1 MNIQHDKHQYFF
13 EKFLR
18 NEMKPEEA
26 KLFKLRLENDLAFRE
41 DFEFYFRNRQTI
53 LEDGLAEYDE
63 PELLIKK
70 PERWGWLYA
79 AISILCIVLIVDY
92 FLSVK
97 YNQKLNS
104 SKQRTTLIER
114 LNIFK
119 GKRPILTPNN
129 SGLTINR
136 DSIILANKT
145 VKTNL
150 DNKLNPSVEGETI
163 PYLEDDHDAIKGDY
177 FVSDTLFGVIEK
189 EEVDSKLGKLR
200 VQTDSLFVDSLLEV
214 LAIKEILKSEI
225 PLKRQLLVEYWDSEL
240 HFRGYIFDGKK
251 LLLYDLDKLLG
262 LVLTYD
268 EQGKVYHLYIN
279 FREYHLFN
287 DGKLHKLG
295 E

>member
-1 MNIQHDKHQYFF
+1 MQIQHDKHQYFF

-26 KLFKLRLENDLAFRE
+26 KLFKQRLDNDMAFHE
-41 DFEFYFRNRQTI
+41 DFEFYLRNRKAI

-79 AISILCIVLIVDY
+79 IISLLCIVLIVDY
-92 FLSVK
+92 FFSVR
-97 YNQKLNS
+97 YSEKLNS
-104 SKQRTTLIER
+104 GKQRTTLIER
-114 LNIFK
+114 FNIFK
-119 GKRPILTPNN
+119 GKKAKTIALDSLLKADSSLIQLKNSTNTVTDTTKSTP
-129 SGLTINR
+129 
-136 DSIILANKT
+136 SIGSEIM
-145 VKTNL
+145 
-150 DNKLNPSVEGETI
+150 
-163 PYLEDDHDAIKGDY
+163 PYLEDDQSPIIGDY

-189 EEVDSKLGKLR
+189 EDIDSKLGKLR
-200 VQTDSLFVDSLLEV
+200 VQTDSLFADSLLEI

-251 LLLYDLDKLLG
+251 LLLYDMDKLPG
-262 LVLTYD
+262 LVLTFD
-268 EQGKVYHLYIN
+268 SQNKVYHLYIN
-279 FREYHLFN
+279 FMEYHLFD

>member
-114 LNIFK
+114 FNIFK
-119 GKRPILTPNN
+119 GKRPIHTPNN
-129 SGLTINR
+129 SVLTINR

-150 DNKLNPSVEGETI
+150 DNKLNPSVEGEMI

-225 PLKRQLLVEYWDSEL
+225 PLKRQLLVEFWDSEL

>member
-1 MNIQHDKHQYFF
+1 MNIQHDKHQSFF

-114 LNIFK
+114 FNIFK
-119 GKRPILTPNN
+119 GKRPIHTPNN
-129 SGLTINR
+129 SVLTINR

-150 DNKLNPSVEGETI
+150 DNKLNPSVEGEMI

-225 PLKRQLLVEYWDSEL
+225 PLKRQLLVEFWDSEL

>member
-1 MNIQHDKHQYFF
+1 
-13 EKFLR
+13 
-18 NEMKPEEA
+18 MKPEEA

-79 AISILCIVLIVDY
+79 AISILCIVLIADY
-92 FLSVK
+92 FLSVR

-114 LNIFK
+114 FNIFK
-119 GKRPILTPNN
+119 GKRPTLTSNN
-129 SGLTINR
+129 SVLTINR
-136 DSIILANKT
+136 DSVILATKT

-150 DNKLNPSVEGETI
+150 DNKSNPSDEGEMI

-189 EEVDSKLGKLR
+189 EEIDSKLGKLR

-214 LAIKEILKSEI
+214 LVIKEILKSEI

-240 HFRGYIFDGKK
+240 HFRGYVFDGKK
-251 LLLYDLDKLLG
+251 LLLYDIDKLLG

-268 EQGKVYHLYIN
+268 GQGKVYHLYIN